1 MTIVYTFAN
10 QKGGVGKT
18 TTVVNLAAYW
28 AHWGLRVLL
37 VDADPQANA
46 TASLGIDHRTL
57 SASLYDI
64 LIHDV
69 PIEQVI
75 IPTQQ
80 PKLDLLPSSSGL
92 AGATVELVEMPGRE
106 WRLPH
111 ALEGLDGKYDYVL
124 IDCPPSL
131 GLLTVNALTA
141 STGGVIIPVQCEYLA
156 LEGLSQLIRTIDLVR
171 RALSP
176 NLAVRGLVMTMYD
189 ARTRL
194 AQQVVREVQQHF
206 LGQVFRTVIPRSVRL
221 SEAPSYGEP
230 ILSYAPKSAGAVAYQ
245 AFAREVL
252 VGDRQAVAM
261 DSPPTEEIHAGT

>member
-1 MTIVYTFAN
+1 MAIVYTFAN

-46 TASLGIDHRTL
+46 TASLGIDQRDL
-57 SASLYDI
+57 STSIYDV
-64 LIHDV
+64 LIRDIPV
-69 PIEQVI
+69 EQTIVS
-75 IPTQQ
+75 TGQ
-80 PKLDLLPSSSGL
+80 PQLDLLPSSSGL
-92 AGATVELVEMPGRE
+92 AGATVELVEMQGRE
-106 WRLPH
+106 RRLPR
-111 ALEGLDGKYDYVL
+111 ALEGVYDKYEYIL

-131 GLLTVNALTA
+131 GLLTINSLTA

-171 RALSP
+171 RALNP
-176 NLAVRGLVMTMYD
+176 NLIIRGLVMTMYD
-189 ARTRL
+189 ARTKL

-230 ILSYAPKSAGAVAYQ
+230 ILSYSPKSAGAVAYQ
-245 AFAREVL
+245 ALAREVL
-252 VGDRQAVAM
+252 VGDRQAVAL
-261 DSPPTEEIHAGT
+261 DSPPTEEIRAGA